1 MSSTVDVRLKSLNNL
16 RCYYV
21 CIKLICQN
29 IICTNI
35 LQRKKE
41 TMFYDLSNPLIQL
54 FTVLLIVLVT
64 LFGTQWLKHCCG
76 LPKIIG
82 YVLAGLLI
90 GPSGL
95 GIFNKNI
102 SIDLAPIIDVLIGVV
117 FYELGRRI
125 HLSWVWRQK
134 KVLLS
139 YLILVAI
146 LFFTQLIYLLFFDVD
161 PLIAWMVS
169 AIVMSTSPAVIL
181 QTIKENKAEGQLTE
195 HLLSLV
201 ALGNVLA
208 YLLYSAALS
217 LLHFEQANFT
227 TGLFIEPIQKI
238 VGSILVGW
246 LLAIIINKVSNFIK
260 PDIDNQ
266 HLIIMT
272 ALMMVII
279 LSGLLKMSV
288 LTCLLCF
295 GLFINI
301 HTYKPNLHMDD
312 LGIFSTLAYVL
323 IFIFAGININIYAI
337 NLNLIGLAIGVIV
350 LRLAVPYLWGM
361 IFYRYLNINFMKVI
375 LLCVSLAPLSGIA
388 ILMLHDVGSFYPELS
403 MKLNSLLVIVVLI
416 MEFAGPVLIKWA
428 LVKSG
433 EGERHA

>member
-1 MSSTVDVRLKSLNNL
+1 
-16 RCYYV
+16 
-21 CIKLICQN
+21 
-29 IICTNI
+29 
-35 LQRKKE
+35 
-41 TMFYDLSNPLIQL
+41 MFYDLSNPLIQL
-54 FTVLLIVLVT
+54 STVLFIVLVT

-95 GIFNKNI
+95 GLFNKNI

-146 LFFTQLIYLLFFDVD
+146 LFLTQLIYLLFFDVD

-201 ALGNVLA
+201 ALGNILA

-246 LLAIIINKVSNFIK
+246 LLAIVINKVSNLIK
-260 PDIDNQ
+260 PDMDNQ

-272 ALMMVII
+272 ALMIVII

-301 HTYKPNLHMDD
+301 HTYKPNLHKDD

-337 NLNLIGLAIGVIV
+337 NLELIGLAIGVIA
-350 LRLAVPYLWGM
+350 LRLAIPYLWGM
-361 IFYRYLNINFMKVI
+361 IFYRYLNINFKKVI
-375 LLCVSLAPLSGIA
+375 LLGVSLAPLSGIA

-416 MEFAGPVLIKWA
+416 MEFAGPFLIKWA

>member
-1 MSSTVDVRLKSLNNL
+1 
-16 RCYYV
+16 
-21 CIKLICQN
+21 
-29 IICTNI
+29 
-35 LQRKKE
+35 
-41 TMFYDLSNPLIQL
+41 MFFDLSNPLIQL
-54 FTVLLIVLVT
+54 STVLFIVLVT
-64 LFGTQWLKHCCG
+64 LFGTQWLKHSYG

-82 YVLAGLLI
+82 YVFAGLLI

-95 GIFNKNI
+95 GLFNKNI
-102 SIDLAPIIDVLIGVV
+102 SVDLAPIIDVLIGVV

-139 YLILVAI
+139 YLILVGI

-169 AIVMSTSPAVIL
+169 AIVMSASPAVIL

-201 ALGNVLA
+201 ALGNILA

-246 LLAIIINKVSNFIK
+246 LLAIVINKVSNLIK

-272 ALMMVII
+272 ALMIVII

-301 HTYKPNLHMDD
+301 DTYKPNLHKDD

-337 NLNLIGLAIGVIV
+337 NLELIGLAIGVIA
-350 LRLAVPYLWGM
+350 LRLAIPYLWGM
-361 IFYRYLNINFMKVI
+361 IFYRYLNINFKKVI
-375 LLCVSLAPLSGIA
+375 LLGVSLAPLSGIA

-416 MEFAGPVLIKWA
+416 MEFAGPFLIKWA